1 MLAQRNPHEVYRRI
15 DFDARISG
23 ATPGELVAVCFEQ
36 VITSL
41 GTAIWAHERGDN
53 LNKSQSLTRA
63 LAALT
68 ALQMGVKGEHA
79 VADALHHVYMAAR
92 RAMLD
97 SVLAFNA
104 ATIAHVRQDFRDI
117 AESLARAN
125 NSLN

>member
-15 DFDARISG
+15 DFDARVSG
-23 ATPGELVAVCFEQ
+23 ATPGELVAVCYEQ
-36 VITSL
+36 LVASL
-41 GTAIWAHERGDN
+41 GSALWAHERGDN
-53 LNKSQSLTRA
+53 QTKSQSLTRA

-68 ALQMGVKGEHA
+68 ALQMGVQGANA

-92 RAMLD
+92 RALLD
-97 SVLAFNA
+97 SVLAFNP

-125 NSLN
+125 TGLN